1 MADDCIFCKIR
12 DGGIPADILHRDD
25 HCFVIRDIAPKAPVH
40 LLVIPNLHI
49 ESLRGLSG
57 AGREAIG
64 GMYAAAGQM
73 AAAEGVGSSGYR
85 LVVNQGRDAD
95 QTVDHLHLHVL
106 GGKPLGG
113 MA

>member
-1 MADDCIFCKIR
+1 MADDCIFCTIR
-12 DGGIPADILHRDD
+12 DGEIPADVLHRDD

-49 ESLRGLSG
+49 ESLQGLSG
-57 AGREAIG
+57 DQREAIG

-73 AAAEGVGSSGYR
+73 AAGEGVGSTGYR

-106 GGKPLGG
+106 GGGPLGG
-113 MA
+113 MC